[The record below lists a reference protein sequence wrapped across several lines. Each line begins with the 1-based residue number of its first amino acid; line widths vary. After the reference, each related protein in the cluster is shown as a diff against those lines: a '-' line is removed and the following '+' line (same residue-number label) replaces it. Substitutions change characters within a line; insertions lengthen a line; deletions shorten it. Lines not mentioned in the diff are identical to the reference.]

1 MRVSTALMTAGAAV
15 VLSACSGAPQGGT
28 AGLPSPAA
36 HRLQLPGGRVLYV
49 PDVATNAVEVL
60 KYGTWTSVGTI
71 TSGITFPNN
80 SWVDT
85 NGNFYV
91 TNRFTASGTVTEYD
105 AGGNLIF
112 TYSTSAQPSAVT
124 TDKNGN
130 VYVAEATAISEYAQ
144 GSNVA
149 AVTCSL
155 PSVYYTAHG
164 IAVNRRGTVFISYT
178 DSRTASGGIIA
189 YPFGLTAYG
198 CDGGVLPITIG
209 GPLGIAFDRQGNLLV
224 CDSEENAP
232 AVDIVAPP
240 YHSITGTLGSG
251 WVHPNSVTIDR
262 AGTTAYI
269 AERGSANDVRVLTYP
284 GGVNEATLGSAN
296 GISEPV
302 SAVDSK
308 NYVP

>member
-1 MRVSTALMTAGAAV
+1 MRVSTALMTAGVAV
-15 VLSACSGAPQGGT
+15 VLPACSVAPQGST
-28 AGLPSPAA
+28 ALSLPTGLGLSSLRSVGSTHPTA

-130 VYVAEATAISEYAQ
+130 VYVAEATAISEYAT
-144 GSNVA
+144 S
-149 AVTCSL
+149 
-155 PSVYYTAHG
+155 
-164 IAVNRRGTVFISYT
+164 
-178 DSRTASGGIIA
+178 
-189 YPFGLTAYG
+189 
-198 CDGGVLPITIG
+198 
-209 GPLGIAFDRQGNLLV
+209 
-224 CDSEENAP
+224 
-232 AVDIVAPP
+232 PP
-240 YHSITGTLGSG
+240 
-251 WVHPNSVTIDR
+251 
-262 AGTTAYI
+262 
-269 AERGSANDVRVLTYP
+269 
-284 GGVNEATLGSAN
+284 
-296 GISEPV
+296 
-302 SAVDSK
+302 
-308 NYVP
+308 